1 MANHNGKAVAYALVK
16 IIAVVMLTAV
26 VATQAWALTQIVQN
40 GKDIAANAQ
49 PAWLVKQLDRIEATI
64 NAHLVGHTSEDGGS
78 P

>member
-40 GKDIAANAQ
+40 GKDIAANI
-49 PAWLVKQLDRIEATI
+49 PPKWLGKQLDRIEATI
-64 NAHLVGHTSEDGGS
+64 NAHIVAHASEDDKS